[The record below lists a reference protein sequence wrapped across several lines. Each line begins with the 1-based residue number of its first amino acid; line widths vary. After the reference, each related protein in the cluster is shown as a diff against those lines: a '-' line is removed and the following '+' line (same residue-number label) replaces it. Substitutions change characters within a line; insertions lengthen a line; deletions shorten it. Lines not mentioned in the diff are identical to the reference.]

1 MHLRC
6 RGGARPNRI
15 SGWSDRWRRPSL
27 ALALAASLTIVVG
40 AGAAP
45 GPVTASTPSP
55 GCAGAPQT
63 AASTWPPVA
72 IVPTPHGACGYWI
85 ASSNGGVFDFG
96 AAGFFGST
104 GGITLD
110 APIVGM
116 AAAPTGGGYWL
127 VASDGGVFAFG
138 TAGFHGSTGGIALV
152 APIVGMVATPTGGG
166 YWLVASDGGV
176 FAFGSARF
184 YGSMGGMPLD
194 APVVDMGAT
203 PTGGGYWLV
212 ASDGGVFAFG
222 SAPFEGSMGG
232 RPLVKPVVTMAADPS
247 TGGYW
252 LFTSDGGVFAFGAP
266 FLGSMGGQP
275 LHRPV
280 IDASATDGQGYL
292 LLGADGGV
300 FNFGDAPFLGTAP
313 GPPLAG
319 TVIALDPGHDGG
331 NGAAPTVIN
340 QPIWNGVE
348 NEPCDTVGSETAGG
362 YPEHLFNWNVAQYLE
377 ADLRAQG
384 ATVVLTRDSDDGVGP
399 CVNVRAGIGNDADA
413 AAAVSIHA
421 DGGPPGGRGFAVLE
435 PVADGINNAV
445 VAPSAQLAV
454 AVRNAFATGTGE
466 PVSTYDGIDGIQPR
480 SDLGGLNLT
489 TVPKVLIEC
498 ANMQNLTDA
507 TLLVQASW
515 QQQAA
520 ASLAQGLSAFMST
533 R

>member
-1 MHLRC
+1 M
-6 RGGARPNRI
+6 
-15 SGWSDRWRRPSL
+15 
-27 ALALAASLTIVVG
+27 
-40 AGAAP
+40 
-45 GPVTASTPSP
+45 
-55 GCAGAPQT
+55 
-63 AASTWPPVA
+63 
-72 IVPTPHGACGYWI
+72 
-85 ASSNGGVFDFG
+85 
-96 AAGFFGST
+96 
-104 GGITLD
+104 TLD
-110 APIVGM
+110 APVVGM
-116 AAAPTGGGYWL
+116 AAAPTGAGYWL
-127 VASDGGVFAFG
+127 VASDGG
-138 TAGFHGSTGGIALV
+138 I
-152 APIVGMVATPTGGG
+152 
-166 YWLVASDGGV
+166 

-184 YGSMGGMPLD
+184 L
-194 APVVDMGAT
+194 
-203 PTGGGYWLV
+203 
-212 ASDGGVFAFG
+212 
-222 SAPFEGSMGG
+222 GSMGG
-232 RPLVKPVVTMAADPS
+232 RPLVKPVVTMAVDPS

-280 IDASATDGQGYL
+280 VDGSGSGGQGYL

-331 NGAAPTVIN
+331 NGGAPTVIN
-340 QPIWNGVE
+340 QLIWNGVE
-348 NEPCDTVGSETAGG
+348 EEQCDTVGSETASG

-377 ADLRAQG
+377 TDLRAQG

-399 CVNVRAGIGNDADA
+399 CVDVRAAIGNDADA
-413 AAAVSIHA
+413 TAAISIHA

-466 PVSTYDGIDGIQPR
+466 PVSTYDGVDGIQPR

-498 ANMQNLTDA
+498 ANMQNPTDA
-507 TLLVQASW
+507 ALLVQGSW

-520 ASLAQGLSAFMST
+520 AAIAQGLSAFVST